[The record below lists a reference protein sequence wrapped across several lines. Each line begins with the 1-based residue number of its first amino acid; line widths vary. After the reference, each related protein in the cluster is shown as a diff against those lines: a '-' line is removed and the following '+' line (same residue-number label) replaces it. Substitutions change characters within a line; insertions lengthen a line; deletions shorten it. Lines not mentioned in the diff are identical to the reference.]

1 MARTCGD
8 RRYLELVRAVILAV
22 VALLSVPA
30 PGLAAACGSDTD
42 EVDAGCYDGDLP
54 AALGIALASDRPL
67 LLSSGTTGVTP

>member
-54 AALGIALASDRPL
+54 AALGVALASDRPL
-67 LLSSGTTGVTP
+67 LLSSGTYPLS